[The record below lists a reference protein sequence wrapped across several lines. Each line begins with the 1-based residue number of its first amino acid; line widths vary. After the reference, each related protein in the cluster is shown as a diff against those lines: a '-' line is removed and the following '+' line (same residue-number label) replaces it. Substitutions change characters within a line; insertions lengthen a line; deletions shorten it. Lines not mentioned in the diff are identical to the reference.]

1 MDAREWI
8 VDRAVLPHVVQAGAR
23 IAAVDGRIVA
33 IDQLAAAPGASRLHG
48 TLLPG
53 FVDLQ
58 VNGAGGRSVDEA
70 SDDALDTVAAAVGR
84 GGACA

>member
-1 MDAREWI
+1 M
-8 VDRAVLPHVVQAGAR
+8 QAGTR
-23 IAAVDGRIVA
+23 LAAIDGRLVA
-33 IDQLAAAPGASRLHG
+33 IDQVAAGPAAVRLRG

-70 SDDALDTVAAAVGR
+70 RAKRSTPWRARSGTAAPWR
-84 GGACA
+84 SCRP